1 MTLNDNSV
9 ACRDYLEYW
18 NDIWGGMTGTN
29 MVGDKNFRKDKVYLF
44 MNLLSG
50 EWWFLIKRN
59 SMS

>member
-1 MTLNDNSV
+1 MTLNKKNMTLNDNSV

-44 MNLLSG
+44 MDLL
-50 EWWFLIKRN
+50 
-59 SMS
+59 

>member
-29 MVGDKNFRKDKVYLF
+29 SVDDKNVRKDKVYLF
-44 MNLLSG
+44 MNLL
-50 EWWFLIKRN
+50 
-59 SMS
+59 